1 MASETDSNVM
11 PRQDKGPAQAS
22 QEGPA
27 RDAAP
32 PVGTA
37 DPNAPEASGKTDQQ
51 IPVIV
56 PERNPG
62 DSTVSVTS
70 LRYGLR
76 LAQDIYDESGLF
88 LLAAGTRIT
97 PRFLYLLSKRNIR
110 RVKLRSVEVRKPQ
123 PTDPQA
129 ATTVESAGARKLDEI
144 LSQTLNKDVPL
155 RSLRASDR
163 PRLALSNL
171 REEVDRGLEAHVDA
185 SATVADV
192 SGRLLGNGYASG
204 EEFTDVVQ
212 GFVNMVAL
220 DFDLLPMIV
229 GMHEAS
235 SDYLFEHCV
244 NVSMVAIGIAAQL
257 GMTREQIAEVGLGAL
272 LQDIGMLKVPA
283 AIRLAPRPL
292 NPDERLEVQ
301 RHPIYTLDC
310 LEALPG
316 VPLRAGFVGY
326 QVHERL
332 DGSGY
337 PRQRSGTFT
346 HQYAKIAA
354 VADTYAAMTRPRP
367 HRAAILPYRAAR
379 MMLIDASN
387 NKLDRTVV
395 RAFLD
400 TMSLFPIGSAVR
412 LSDGRV
418 AKVIR
423 AIPGQHTRPVIE
435 VLDPDHHPTGEVISL
450 ADGTSL
456 KVVEALPFPHAQP
469 DLNTP

>member
-1 MASETDSNVM
+1 VIAPV
-11 PRQDKGPAQAS
+11 
-22 QEGPA
+22 
-27 RDAAP
+27 RD
-32 PVGTA
+32 
-37 DPNAPEASGKTDQQ
+37 PEESA
-51 IPVIV
+51 
-56 PERNPG
+56 
-62 DSTVSVTS
+62 VSVAS

-76 LAQDIYDESGLF
+76 LAQDIYDEAGLF
-88 LLAAGTRIT
+88 LLATGTRIT

-110 RVKLRSVEVRKPQ
+110 RVKLRSVGARKPKQTDQQ
-123 PTDPQA
+123 PT
-129 ATTVESAGARKLDEI
+129 TIGESAGARKLDEI
-144 LSQTLNKDVPL
+144 LSETLNKDMPF
-155 RSLRASDR
+155 RSLRVSDR
-163 PRLALSNL
+163 PRLALNNL
-171 REEVDRGLEAHVDA
+171 KEEVTRGVEAHVEA

-192 SGRLLGNGYASG
+192 SERLLGNGHASG
-204 EEFTDVVQ
+204 EEFSDVVQ

-229 GMHEAS
+229 GMQETS

-244 NVSMVAIGIAAQL
+244 NVSMLAIGIAAQL
-257 GMTREQIAEVGLGAL
+257 GMTQEQVTEVGLGAL
-272 LQDIGMLKVPA
+272 LQDIGMLRVPA
-283 AIRLAPRPL
+283 TIRLAPRPL
-292 NPDERLEVQ
+292 NPDERLEIQ
-301 RHPIYTLDC
+301 RHPMYTLDY

-316 VPLRAGFVGY
+316 IPLQAGLIGY
-326 QVHERL
+326 QAHERL

-367 HRAAILPYRAAR
+367 HRPATLPYDAAR
-379 MMLIDASN
+379 KMLVEASD

-423 AIPGQHTRPVIE
+423 AIPSRHTEPVVE
-435 VLDPDHHPTGEVISL
+435 VLDADHHLTGEVISL

-456 KVVEALPFPHAQP
+456 KVMEALPYVPPPTGSQ
-469 DLNTP
+469 